1 MNSIM
6 KSTHVFLLVIAFS
19 ITSCITNGQ
28 TLLPKP
34 YPAGMKALYDT
45 IVRLDSILFTS
56 YNTCDLVTYAGLF
69 SEDFEFYHDQGG
81 IMTDKAASIEAFKKN
96 VCGKVRRELLKGSI
110 EVSPIA
116 NYGAVA
122 IGMHR
127 FHNNR
132 EKPPAEHRYARFVII
147 WKREKTDWKITR
159 VISLH

>member
-1 MNSIM
+1 MNRIVKVSA
-6 KSTHVFLLVIAFS
+6 AFALMTTLS
-19 ITSCITNGQ
+19 LTGFQANGQ
-28 TLLPKP
+28 ALLPKP
-34 YPAGMKALYDT
+34 YPGGMKALYDT
-45 IVRLDSILFTS
+45 IVRLDSILFTA
-56 YNTCDLVTYAGLF
+56 YNTCDLVTYANLF
-69 SEDFEFYHDQGG
+69 SEDLEFYHDQGG
-81 IMTDKAASIEAFKKN
+81 LMTDKTASIEAFRKN

-127 FHNNR
+127 FFNNQ

-147 WKREKTDWKITR
+147 WKREKTEWKVTR